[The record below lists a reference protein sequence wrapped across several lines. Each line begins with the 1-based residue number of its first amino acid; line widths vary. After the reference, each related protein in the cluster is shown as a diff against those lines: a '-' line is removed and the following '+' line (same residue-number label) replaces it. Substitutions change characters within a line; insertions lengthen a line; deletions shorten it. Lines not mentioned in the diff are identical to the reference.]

1 MLAAS
6 AVACVGKLKTFSIDR
21 PGKTLSPFTLEV
33 AATKNRHIEE
43 CAGATR
49 VGWGWGCG
57 IVINNAL

>member
-6 AVACVGKLKTFSIDR
+6 AVARVGKLKTFSIDR

-43 CAGATR
+43 CVGATR
-49 VGWGWGCG
+49 VGWGGG
-57 IVINNAL
+57 VV